1 MTQIYNAIFSHVKK
15 KNWTYIQQKVALWGQ
30 LA

>member
-1 MTQIYNAIFSHVKK
+1 MTQIYNASFSHV
-15 KNWTYIQQKVALWGQ
+15 KNWTYIQQKVTLWGQ